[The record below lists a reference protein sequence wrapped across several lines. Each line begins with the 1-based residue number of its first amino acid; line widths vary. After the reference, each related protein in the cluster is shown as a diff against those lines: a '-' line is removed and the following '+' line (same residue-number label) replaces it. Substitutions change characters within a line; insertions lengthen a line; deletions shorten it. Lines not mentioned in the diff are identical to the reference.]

1 MPIMRGSSS
10 KTISNNVRKLR
21 GEGFPQ
27 KQAVAISLSNAGKG
41 KPKKMAKGGFVKR
54 FSPIIMKPQRFQGIY

>member
-27 KQAVAISLSNAGKG
+27 KQAVAISLSNAGKS
-41 KPKKMAKGGFVKR
+41 KPKKMA
-54 FSPIIMKPQRFQGIY
+54 MADL